1 MSAIWVLLVL
11 AYVLVAAGIA
21 RLLPIAVSR
30 SLPGTADWYERRSAA
45 VRHLLHG
52 LGGLLWPVLLA
63 GAVVW
68 GLGLW
73 IRR

>member
-1 MSAIWVLLVL
+1 MSAIWIVFAV

-30 SLPGTADWYERRSAA
+30 SLPGTADWYERRSSA
-45 VRHLLHG
+45 VQYMLHG
-52 LGGLLWPVLLA
+52 LGGLLWPVVLLGVLA
-63 GAVVW
+63 W
-68 GLGLW
+68 GIGLW

>member
-11 AYVLVAAGIA
+11 AYALVAAGIA

-30 SLPGTADWYERRSAA
+30 SLPETADWYERRSAA
-45 VRHLLHG
+45 AQHLLHG
-52 LGGLLWPVLLA
+52 LGGLLWPVILV
-63 GAVVW
+63 GVVVW
-68 GLGLW
+68 GIGLW